1 MIAKLTIKDT
11 FSKNISHLCHEER
24 DHAEFGG
31 DEGLLDRL
39 LLGGGRVL
47 TPGASHHPLHQPQS
61 LLVYLIYS
69 L

>member
-1 MIAKLTIKDT
+1 MIAKLTIKDM
-11 FSKNISHLCHEER
+11 FSKNISHLCHEES

-31 DEGLLDRL
+31 DEGLLNRL

>member
-1 MIAKLTIKDT
+1 MIAKLTIKDM
-11 FSKNISHLCHEER
+11 FSKNISHLCHEEC